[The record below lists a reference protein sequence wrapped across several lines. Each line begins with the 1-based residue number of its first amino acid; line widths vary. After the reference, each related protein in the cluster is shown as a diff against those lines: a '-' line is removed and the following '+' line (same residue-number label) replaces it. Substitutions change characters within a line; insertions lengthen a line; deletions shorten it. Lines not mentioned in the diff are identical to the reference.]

1 MNRGW
6 GSGTKAQDTWHERQN
21 TGCESREPDYR
32 EQTTENRQKDW
43 VVVPELEAP
52 LITEDSWEKAAATL
66 AGKSPAIIPALVQYL
81 GIKDVLVSR
90 TLEETFKKIGQRDV
104 GSIHN
109 LVQQQDMESSQ
120 ENISPLCPG
129 QILQTRSRKT
139 CF

>member
-1 MNRGW
+1 M
-6 GSGTKAQDTWHERQN
+6 
-21 TGCESREPDYR
+21 
-32 EQTTENRQKDW
+32 DW

-104 GSIHN
+104 KSIHN
-109 LVQQQDMESSQ
+109 LVQQKNLESSKKAFLLYVLGDIANPQ
-120 ENISPLCPG
+120 SQDLFLELLKNKDAKVQAMALRGLYKLKVCPPTRRCQALC
-129 QILQTRSRKT
+129 KK
-139 CF
+139 